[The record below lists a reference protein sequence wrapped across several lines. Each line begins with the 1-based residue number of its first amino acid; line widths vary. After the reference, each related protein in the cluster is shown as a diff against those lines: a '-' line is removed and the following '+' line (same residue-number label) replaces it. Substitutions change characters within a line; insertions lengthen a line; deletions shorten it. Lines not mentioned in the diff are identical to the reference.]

1 MKFSYNWLKG
11 LADFKESPAQ
21 LAELLNLCSFEVE
34 GAEKIGRDWVL
45 DVKIPTN
52 RISDAGNHWGLAREI
67 AAILGKNPKYET
79 RNPKQATSYQ
89 LQATSSIRIKI
100 STPDLCPRYTAKV
113 MEIKALGRS
122 PKWLRERLLTCGLR
136 PIDAVVDI
144 TNYVML
150 ETGQPLHAFDLEKI
164 QGEKMTIRESRKGEE
179 LVTLDGVKHVLPQGT
194 IVIEDTN
201 RLIDLAGIMGG
212 ENSAVSHGTKKIF
225 LQAATFDPVRIYKTS
240 HALNFSS
247 AASKL
252 YAAGL
257 DPNQTYAGLTRAAE
271 LLEKS
276 GAKRV
281 EPPMDIYPKK
291 VAPANILFRIKYA
304 NSVIGRELAPIFY
317 KTVFERLGLGVEKH
331 GDDFLVEAPTVRRD
345 LQIEED
351 LIEEA
356 VRMFGYEKISGKLPE
371 VLLSP
376 GQRNNEAWWAERTR
390 DFLAGAGFTES
401 LLYEFTGDEELARFG
416 MGPAEA
422 IPLENPMNPETKY
435 LVPRTLIKYLSS
447 AAENSRNF
455 DTIKLFG
462 IATSFSG
469 PKLNERRDLVLALAQ
484 KNTSGEE
491 EFYELKGVVDGLLE
505 KMGISDHWYDEA
517 RDKRQGIKDKSIF
530 HPYRNA
536 EIKIGNEKIGNL
548 GEIHPVILENV
559 KSKARIVAAEID
571 LGKLWKAAT
580 AESEYR
586 PIGKYPA
593 IVRDIAV
600 VVPAN
605 IRTENV
611 LDIIEN
617 IGGKLLTDTDLFDYF
632 QDEEMREA
640 EEKSLAF
647 RLVFQSPDR
656 TLKDEE
662 ITKLVNKITKALEQK
677 GWEVRK

>member
-1 MKFSYNWLKG
+1 M
-11 LADFKESPAQ
+11 DFKESPQ
-21 LAELLNLCSFEVE
+21 ELAELLNLRSFEVE
-34 GAEKIGRDWVL
+34 TVEKVGRDYAL
-45 DVKIPTN
+45 DAKVPTN
-52 RISDAGNHWGLAREI
+52 RISDTGNHWGLAKEI
-67 AAILGKNPKYET
+67 AAIQGKEARIKNQESRSKISG
-79 RNPKQATSYQ
+79 QA
-89 LQATSSIRIKI
+89 AVKIKI
-100 STPDLCPRYTAKV
+100 SKPDLCSRYTAQV

-122 PKWLRERLLTCGLR
+122 PKWLQERLLTCGLR

-179 LVTLDGVKHVLPQGT
+179 LITLDGVKRALPQGT
-194 IVIEDTN
+194 IVIDDAK

-212 ENSAVSHGTKKIF
+212 ENSAVSTSTKKIL

-257 DPNQTYAGLTRAAE
+257 DPNQTTAGLARAAE

-281 EPPMDIYPKK
+281 GPSMDIYPKS
-291 VAPANILFRIKYA
+291 VVPTRILFRIKYA
-304 NSVIGRELAPIFY
+304 NSVIGQELAPIFY
-317 KTVFERLGLGVEKH
+317 KTVFERLDLGVEKH

-356 VRMFGYEKISGKLPE
+356 ARMAGYEKISGKLPE
-371 VLLSP
+371 ALLNP
-376 GQRNNEAWWAERTR
+376 GQRNDEAWWAERVR
-390 DFLAGAGFTES
+390 DFLVGAGFTES
-401 LLYEFTGDEELARFG
+401 LLYEFTGDEELGRFG
-416 MGPAEA
+416 INAVEP
-422 IPLENPMNPETKY
+422 IPLENPMNPETMY
-435 LVPRTLIKYLSS
+435 LVPRTLIKYLTST
-447 AAENSRNF
+447 AENSRNF
-455 DTIKLFG
+455 DTVKLFG
-462 IATSFSG
+462 IAKSFSG
-469 PKLNERRDLVLALAQ
+469 PKLSEHKDLAITLAQ

-491 EFYELKGVVDGLLE
+491 EFYQLKGAVDEFLE
-505 KMGISDHWYDEA
+505 KMGISDHWYDDTQ
-517 RDKRQGIKDKSIF
+517 DKGQRIKDKSIF

-536 EIKIGNEKIGNL
+536 EIKIGDEKIGNI
-548 GEIHPVILENV
+548 GEIHPVILENI

-571 LGKLWKAAT
+571 FGKLWRVAT
-580 AESEYR
+580 SESEYR
-586 PIGKYPA
+586 PVGKYPA
-593 IVRDIAV
+593 IVRDLAI
-600 VVPAN
+600 VVPSN
-605 IRTENV
+605 TKTEAVLNV
-611 LDIIEN
+611 IEN
-617 IGGKLLTDTDLFDYF
+617 TGGKLLADTDLFDYF
-632 QDEEMREA
+632 QDEEMRET

-647 RLVFQSPDR
+647 HLVFQSLER

-662 ITKLVNKITKALEQK
+662 VTKLVNKITKTLEQK